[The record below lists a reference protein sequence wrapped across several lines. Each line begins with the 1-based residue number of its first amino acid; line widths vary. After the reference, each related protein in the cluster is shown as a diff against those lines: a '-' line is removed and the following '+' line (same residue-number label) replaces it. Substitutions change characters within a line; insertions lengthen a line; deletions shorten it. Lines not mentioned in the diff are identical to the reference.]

1 MKLDYT
7 MTSAKVATGGPIGV
21 AVMVSNGPRFSGY
34 LAGPRPTKGHN
45 DLFRKREEG
54 IPKMKCLRIHRRKH
68 LGSRGAAHCD

>member
-54 IPKMKCLRIHRRKH
+54 ILK
-68 LGSRGAAHCD
+68 